1 MVFFDVVIS
10 AQLKRQKWQ
19 GSLAYRRKIHAF
31 VGYPLSSFTV
41 KGDELSGRPDVILRH
56 FALYIGAARCG
67 AHGGH
72 YYTVTWIWATGVAN
86 MRRKYLMYIVNR
98 GLPGQHSVQAGA
110 NQCNGQTLWG
120 GQRMVGGA
128 RGAASQWPRI
138 GLGGLE
144 KNTTYPPPEK
154 E

>member
-1 MVFFDVVIS
+1 M
-10 AQLKRQKWQ
+10 
-19 GSLAYRRKIHAF
+19 
-31 VGYPLSSFTV
+31 
-41 KGDELSGRPDVILRH
+41 
-56 FALYIGAARCG
+56 
-67 AHGGH
+67 
-72 YYTVTWIWATGVAN
+72 TWIWATGVAN
-86 MRRKYLMYIVNR
+86 MRRKSLMYIVNR

-144 KNTTYPPPEK
+144 KNTTYPPPGK